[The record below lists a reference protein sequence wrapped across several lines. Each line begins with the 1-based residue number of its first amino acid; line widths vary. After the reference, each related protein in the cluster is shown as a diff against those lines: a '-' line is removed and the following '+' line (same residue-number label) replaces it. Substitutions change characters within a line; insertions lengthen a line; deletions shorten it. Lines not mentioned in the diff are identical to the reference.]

1 MGTPTVATVS
11 ARSGARSAGQGPGV
25 VGPPKGAV
33 RPVGRVALAV
43 LLMVG
48 GAAVGAALYLA
59 SGDRTQVVVAARDI
73 PVGTIIGEQDLAAAE
88 LAGEGVS
95 VIAGSDARRL
105 LGQTATT
112 RIPAG
117 ALLHGDMVDPL
128 PPPGPGQVAVGVALT
143 AGQLPAAELAPGR
156 QVQVLLVPQDA
167 TTTQDPDSSVL
178 VQDALVLSVSPDP
191 SGAWLVT
198 LAVDSA
204 DATKVSAGAAL
215 KRVSLGLLPY
225 ADGTYGTGGSD
236 GSDGSEWNG

>member
-1 MGTPTVATVS
+1 M
-11 ARSGARSAGQGPGV
+11 
-25 VGPPKGAV
+25 
-33 RPVGRVALAV
+33 GRVALAV

-73 PVGTIIGEQDLAAAE
+73 PVGTVIGEQDLAAAE
-88 LAGEGVS
+88 LAAEGVS
-95 VIAGSDARRL
+95 AIAGSDARQL

-117 ALLHGDMVDPL
+117 ALLHGDMLDPM

-167 TTTQDPDSSVL
+167 TTEDPDSSVL
-178 VQDALVLSVSPDP
+178 VQDAQVLSVSADP

-225 ADGTYGTGGSD
+225 ADGSD